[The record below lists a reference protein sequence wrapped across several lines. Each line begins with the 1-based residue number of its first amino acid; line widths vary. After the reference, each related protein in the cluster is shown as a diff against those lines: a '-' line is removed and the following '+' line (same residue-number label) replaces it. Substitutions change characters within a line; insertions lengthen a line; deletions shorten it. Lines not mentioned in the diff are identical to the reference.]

1 MTATNRAGATDAQ
14 VVEALAL
21 LKGADSVELKVTVPE
36 TDQQSTV
43 AALEMDSLDAQ
54 IRHVYFFDTPDLK
67 LSNGGVVVRARRV
80 QGKREDTVVK
90 LRPVI
95 PSELPLRI
103 RTSPGFGVEVDMMP
117 GGFVC
122 SASLKGKAA
131 ADVRAVATGKHRLSR
146 LFSKAQRAFY
156 ADHAPDGLALDD
168 LTVFGPIFV
177 LKLKFVPK
185 DLGRRLVAEMWFYP
199 DNSRLLEL
207 STKCLPSEA
216 FQVVAEL
223 RAALSKRGVDLGGE
237 QETKTR
243 KALLYFSERLKA
255 G

>member
-43 AALEMDSLDAQ
+43 AALDMDSLDAQ

-131 ADVRAVATGKHRLSR
+131 ADVRAVATGTHRLSR

-185 DLGRRLVAEMWFYP
+185 DLGRRLVAEMWLYP

>member
-14 VVEALAL
+14 VTEALTL

-36 TDQQSTV
+36 TDRQSTV

-54 IRHVYFFDTPDLK
+54 IGNVYVFDTPDLK
-67 LSNGGVVVRARRV
+67 LINGGVVVRARRV
-80 QGKREDTVVK
+80 QGNQGDTVVK

-117 GGFVC
+117 GGLVC
-122 SASLKGKAA
+122 SASLKGNAA
-131 ADVRAVATGKHRLSR
+131 ADVREVATRKHALSR
-146 LFSKAQRAFY
+146 VFSKAQRGFY

-177 LKLKFVPK
+177 LKLKFVPE
-185 DLGRRLVAEMWFYP
+185 DLGRRLVAEMWLYP

-223 RAALSKRGVDLGGE
+223 RAALRKRGVDLGGE

-255 G
+255 S